1 MPLTTSL
8 RVGSHGASVPLPMAI
23 NIMIVVRIR
32 YSPAA
37 ISATP
42 ASTGSSFSGA
52 ASPQPAFVGVR
63 AAISAGIVPAP
74 VTGMAIARACLNIA
88 HPLVVCVFRYLADL
102 IIYRDAAFFSEPY
115 VVVRAFRLPRQP
127 QDRVAAL
134 D

>member
-1 MPLTTSL
+1 
-8 RVGSHGASVPLPMAI
+8 MAI
-23 NIMIVVRIR
+23 NIPIVVRIR
-32 YSPAA
+32 YRPAA

-42 ASTGSSFSGA
+42 ASAGSTFSGA
-52 ASPQPAFVGVR
+52 VSPQPACGGLLAR
-63 AAISAGIVPAP
+63 INAGIMPAT
-74 VTGMAIARACLNIA
+74 VTGMAMARACLNIG
-88 HPLVVCVFRYLADL
+88 HPLVVCVFRYLAEL